1 MSKNIQIA
9 LVDDHTVMR
18 SALAG
23 FLKGVKGFS
32 VLFEAAD
39 KDEFFGKLTWEEKP
53 DVILMDYGLGN
64 DDGSTCIKYL
74 RKNYGYD
81 IGVLALSMH
90 QEVRIVREMIDAGA
104 NGYLFK
110 GLDTDEI
117 IKAIKDVFEN
127 GFHINKY
134 TKNLVFGNRS
144 ATVIQD
150 EYGLTDL
157 ENEIIK
163 CICAQ
168 MNNEQIA
175 SKLDFTLST
184 ISTYRKKILK
194 KTGCI
199 NTAGLVVFAV
209 KNKIFILD

>member
-144 ATVIQD
+144 ETVIQD

>member
-1 MSKNIQIA
+1 VSKNIQIA

-144 ATVIQD
+144 ETVIQD

>member
-1 MSKNIQIA
+1 MSKKIQIA

-23 FLKGVKGFS
+23 FLKGVEEFE
-32 VLFEAAD
+32 VLFEATD
-39 KDEFFGKLTWEEKP
+39 KDEFYGKLTWEEKP
-53 DVILMDYGLGN
+53 DIILMDYGLGN

-90 QEVRIVREMIDAGA
+90 QEVRIVKEMIDAGA

-110 GLDTDEI
+110 GSDTDEI
-117 IKAIKDVFEN
+117 IRAIREVFKN
-127 GFHINKY
+127 GFYINKY
-134 TKNLVFGNRS
+134 TKDLVFGNKS

-150 EYGLTDL
+150 EDGLTDL

-163 CICAQ
+163 CVCAQ

-175 SKLDFTLST
+175 AKLNFTLST

-194 KTGCI
+194 KIGCI

>member
-1 MSKNIQIA
+1 
-9 LVDDHTVMR
+9 
-18 SALAG
+18 
-23 FLKGVKGFS
+23 
-32 VLFEAAD
+32 
-39 KDEFFGKLTWEEKP
+39 
-53 DVILMDYGLGN
+53 
-64 DDGSTCIKYL
+64 
-74 RKNYGYD
+74 
-81 IGVLALSMH
+81 
-90 QEVRIVREMIDAGA
+90 
-104 NGYLFK
+104 
-110 GLDTDEI
+110 
-117 IKAIKDVFEN
+117 
-127 GFHINKY
+127 
-134 TKNLVFGNRS
+134 VFGNRS

>member
-1 MSKNIQIA
+1 VSKNIQIA

>member
-144 ATVIQD
+144 ETVIQD

-184 ISTYRKKILK
+184 ISTYRKKNSQK
-194 KTGCI
+194 DR
-199 NTAGLVVFAV
+199 VY
-209 KNKIFILD
+209 

>member
-144 ATVIQD
+144 ETVIQD

-184 ISTYRKKILK
+184 ISTY
-194 KTGCI
+194 
-199 NTAGLVVFAV
+199 
-209 KNKIFILD
+209 